1 VRAVESLTGSGRAKV
16 GSRARRDHG
25 FTSVPSIGMNATV
38 ETRGICK
45 RYGRTVAVD
54 DLSIAVRPGLVTGFV
69 GPNGAG
75 KTTTMHLLLGLAG
88 ADSGEA
94 LIQGKPYAAI
104 RRPLTVV
111 GALLDARAFHPSRSA
126 RSHLRWLAQSNGLP
140 PSRADD
146 VLRLVGLSKVARR
159 RAGAFSLGMRQRLGV
174 AGALLGD
181 PPILIL
187 DEPTIG
193 LDPEGIVW
201 MRETLRRLAA
211 EGRTVFV
218 SSHHMSELE
227 DTADQLIVIGKGRQ
241 LADVSVGELLAG
253 ATDGRVEIRTP
264 DVPAAMTI
272 LANAGARAI
281 SSGRDRVS
289 VDGLPSWR
297 VAALLADSRVRLEE
311 LVAGRATLEEAYFE
325 LTRDASAHTAERVTA

>member
-1 VRAVESLTGSGRAKV
+1 ME
-16 GSRARRDHG
+16 
-25 FTSVPSIGMNATV
+25 ATV
-38 ETRGICK
+38 ETSAVTK

-54 DLSIAVRPGLVTGFV
+54 ELSIAVQPGRVTGFV

-75 KTTTMHLLLGLAG
+75 KTTTMHLLLGLAT

-94 LIQGKPYAAI
+94 LIRGRRYTTIA
-104 RRPLTVV
+104 RPLTVV

-126 RSHLRWLAQSNGLP
+126 RSHLRWLAQSNGI
-140 PSRADD
+140 PSGRVDE
-146 VLRLVGLSKVARR
+146 VLRLVGLANVARK
-159 RAGAFSLGMRQRLGV
+159 RAGGFSLGMRQRLGI

-193 LDPEGIVW
+193 LDPEGIQW

-227 DTADQLIVIGKGRQ
+227 DTADHLIVIGKGRL
-241 LADVSVGELLAG
+241 LADVSVAELLA
-253 ATDGRVEIRTP
+253 AITDGRVEIRTH
-264 DVPAAMTI
+264 DVPAAMTV
-272 LANAGARAI
+272 LANAGATAI

-289 VDGLPSWR
+289 VEGLPAWR
-297 VAALLADSRVRLEE
+297 VAELLAESRVRLEE
-311 LVAGRATLEEAYFE
+311 LVAGRATLEEAYFA
-325 LTRDASAHTAERVTA
+325 LTRDAAAHTTETATT

>member
-1 VRAVESLTGSGRAKV
+1 M
-16 GSRARRDHG
+16 D
-25 FTSVPSIGMNATV
+25 ATI
-38 ETRGICK
+38 ETHAIRK

-54 DLSIAVRPGLVTGFV
+54 ELSLSVRPGLVTGFV

-75 KTTTMHLLLGLAG
+75 KTTTMHLLLGLAS

-94 LIQGKPYAAI
+94 LIRGEHYATI

-126 RSHLRWLAQSNGLP
+126 RSHLRWLAQSNGIP
-140 PSRADD
+140 TRRADE

-159 RAGAFSLGMRQRLGV
+159 RAGVFSLGMRQRLGI
-174 AGALLGD
+174 AAALLGD

-187 DEPTIG
+187 DEPTVG

-201 MRETLRRLAA
+201 MRETLRRFAA

-227 DTADQLIVIGKGRQ
+227 DTADHLIVIGKGRQ
-241 LADVSVGELLAG
+241 LADVSVAELLAS

-264 DVPAAMTI
+264 DVPAAMTV
-272 LANAGARAI
+272 LANAGATPI
-281 SSGRDRVS
+281 SSGRDRISVS
-289 VDGLPSWR
+289 GLAPSQ
-297 VAALLADSRVRLEE
+297 VANLLVDSRVRLEE
-311 LVAGRATLEEAYFE
+311 LVSAKATLEEAYFS
-325 LTRDASAHTAERVTA
+325 LTRDAAAHTAERATA